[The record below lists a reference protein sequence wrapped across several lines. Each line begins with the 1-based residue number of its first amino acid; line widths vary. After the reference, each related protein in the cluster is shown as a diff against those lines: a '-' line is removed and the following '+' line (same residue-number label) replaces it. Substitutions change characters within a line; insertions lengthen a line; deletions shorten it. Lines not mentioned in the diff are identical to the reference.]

1 MPVDLISNLLVSG
14 ETRFFA
20 DEIDSQD
27 ISFGEYWALAPS
39 LSIHERVSTV
49 TQMIKI

>member
-1 MPVDLISNLLVSG
+1 MPIDLISNLLVSG

-27 ISFGEYWALAPS
+27 ISFGEYRAFAHIFTYS
-39 LSIHERVSTV
+39 GACFHGYAND
-49 TQMIKI
+49 